1 MNVNDE
7 TLKKKISSYKN
18 IVMGKKNSLQSMGQ
32 NLKNDQNLKNGQLT
46 TEGMQNI
53 DMSDVNGMLA
63 DTDIRILQEN
73 YSYIFWSVLAVGLL
87 TITVNVMKQNKK

>member
-1 MNVNDE
+1 MYE
-7 TLKKKISSYKN
+7 TSENGRKQ
-18 IVMGKKNSLQSMGQ
+18 V
-32 NLKNDQNLKNGQLT
+32 KNDQNLKANSQLT

-87 TITVNVMKQNKK
+87 TITVNIMKQNKK